1 MAEGRRPFTVYC
13 LLLRTADPEGDERL
27 RLVGAARRLDRD
39 HVLASRDRS
48 DRHVD
53 FVALRR
59 GRLQRQRREGHSLAA
74 EQRRR
79 HGGVGRG
86 RAGHGKPDND
96 AVGAFEL
103 PSDGKLDEISM
114 ADFDRTNARS
124 SSVRRF
130 IQQMNRVRKQLG
142 LTIPAP
148 IKAQLRRFF

>member
-1 MAEGRRPFTVYC
+1 MLAFYGQDHHWLKQFRGLYTLVHV
-13 LLLRTADPEGDERL
+13 ERL
-27 RLVGAARRLDRD
+27 DPQQILD
-39 HVLASRDRS
+39 
-48 DRHVD
+48 
-53 FVALRR
+53 ALRS
-59 GRLQRQRREGHSLAA
+59 GQFH
-74 EQRRR
+74 
-79 HGGVGRG
+79 
-86 RAGHGKPDND
+86 
-96 AVGAFEL
+96 AVKGAFEL